1 MNKLMLALMGGLLC
15 GHLAQAGQADAKAMK
30 KCNDEATAQGLVDQA
45 ERKTFITECLVRQTR
60 NADMKQQQ
68 PGGADK
74 K

>member
-1 MNKLMLALMGGLLC
+1 MNKLLLALICILL
-15 GHLAQAGQADAKAMK
+15 GSHLAQAGQADAQAMK

-45 ERKTFITECLVRQTR
+45 ERKIFITQCLMRETR

-74 K
+74 